1 VLFKGVIIVA
11 GIILVSISA
20 FVLLSSNS
28 ENVLENLIFEKESQ
42 IPETIETEKKMIHSP
57 WAGEQTREIKSLT
70 ARELTGIPKGHGVG
84 MALPAELNSYPGP
97 RHVLDLSEEL
107 NLTPE
112 QNEQIEFFYTEMSQQ
127 AVPLGQQFI
136 EIERE
141 IDEKF
146 ADKSITSEELNEL
159 LKNSSEIKW
168 QLRNI
173 HLQAHLKTV
182 DVLSSEQISL
192 YDQLR
197 GYADD

>member
-1 VLFKGVIIVA
+1 MSFNQSLWIPIVVGVFLV
-11 GIILVSISA
+11 GISVGY
-20 FVLLSSNS
+20 F
-28 ENVLENLIFEKESQ
+28 IFESEEPKTHQEEMSSKL
-42 IPETIETEKKMIHSP
+42 TAHSP

-107 NLTPE
+107 KLTPE
-112 QNEQIEFFYTEMSQQ
+112 QKEQIELFYQEMSQQ

-146 ADKSITSEELNEL
+146 VDKSITSEELSEL
-159 LKNSSEIKW
+159 LRNSSEIKG

-173 HLQAHLKTV
+173 HLQSHLKTA
-182 DVLSSEQISL
+182 DVLSLEQIAL

-197 GYADD
+197 GYTDN

>member
-1 VLFKGVIIVA
+1 MFFKGVIIVA
-11 GIILVSISA
+11 GIILAVVSG
-20 FVLLSSNS
+20 FVLFSSTEYS
-28 ENVLENLIFEKESQ
+28 AGNLIIETEESK
-42 IPETIETEKKMIHSP
+42 IRETIEPENKMIHSP
-57 WAGEQTREIKSLT
+57 WAGEQTREVKSLT

-84 MALPAELNSYPGP
+84 MALPAELNGYPGP

-112 QNEQIEFFYTEMSQQ
+112 QKEQIEFFYQEMSSQ

-136 EIERE
+136 EIERK
-141 IDEKF
+141 IDTKF
-146 ADKSITSEELNEL
+146 VDKSITSEELSEL

-173 HLQAHLKTV
+173 HLQAHLKTT
-182 DVLSSEQISL
+182 DVLSPEQISL

-197 GYADD
+197 GYVDD

>member
-1 VLFKGVIIVA
+1 MSFNQSLWVPIIAGVFLV
-11 GIILVSISA
+11 GISVGY
-20 FVLLSSNS
+20 F
-28 ENVLENLIFEKESQ
+28 IFEIDEPKTHQEEMSGK
-42 IPETIETEKKMIHSP
+42 PMTHSP

-97 RHVLDLSEEL
+97 RHALDLSEEL

-112 QNEQIEFFYTEMSQQ
+112 QIEQIELFYQEMSQQ

-136 EIERE
+136 EIEKE

-146 ADKSITSEELNEL
+146 DKSITSEELSEL

-168 QLRNI
+168 KLRNI
-173 HLQAHLKTV
+173 HLQAHLKTA
-182 DVLSSEQISL
+182 DVLSLEQISL

-197 GYADD
+197 RYAND

>member
-1 VLFKGVIIVA
+1 MSFNQVLWIPIVVGVFLV
-11 GIILVSISA
+11 GIGVGYIM
-20 FVLLSSNS
+20 F
-28 ENVLENLIFEKESQ
+28 
-42 IPETIETEKKMIHSP
+42 ETEDPKGHQEEMSSTPMTHSP

-112 QNEQIEFFYTEMSQQ
+112 QKEQIELFYQEMSQQ

-141 IDEKF
+141 IDGKF
-146 ADKSITSEELNEL
+146 VDKSITSEELSEL

-173 HLQAHLKTV
+173 HLQAHLKTA
-182 DVLSSEQISL
+182 DVLSLEQISL

-197 GYADD
+197 GYAND

>member
-1 VLFKGVIIVA
+1 
-11 GIILVSISA
+11 
-20 FVLLSSNS
+20 
-28 ENVLENLIFEKESQ
+28 
-42 IPETIETEKKMIHSP
+42 
-57 WAGEQTREIKSLT
+57 
-70 ARELTGIPKGHGVG
+70 

-97 RHVLDLSEEL
+97 RHALDLSEEL
-107 NLTPE
+107 NLTSE
-112 QNEQIEFFYTEMSQQ
+112 QKEQIESFYQEMSRQ
-127 AVPLGQQFI
+127 AVPLGQQFV

-146 ADKSITSEELNEL
+146 VDKSITSEELNEL

-173 HLQAHLKTV
+173 HLQAHLKTS
-182 DVLSSEQISL
+182 DILSSEQISS

>member
-1 VLFKGVIIVA
+1 MSFNQSLWVPVVVGVFLV
-11 GIILVSISA
+11 GIGVGY
-20 FVLLSSNS
+20 FM
-28 ENVLENLIFEKESQ
+28 F
-42 IPETIETEKKMIHSP
+42 ETEEPKTRQEEMSGKPMTHSP

-70 ARELTGIPKGHGVG
+70 DRELTGIPKGHGVG

-97 RHVLDLSEEL
+97 RHALDLSEEL
-107 NLTPE
+107 NLTT
-112 QNEQIEFFYTEMSQQ
+112 EQIEQIELFHQEMSRQ

-141 IDEKF
+141 IDGKF
-146 ADKSITSEELNEL
+146 ADKSITSEELSEL

-182 DVLSSEQISL
+182 DVLSLEQISL